1 MADSLAEA
9 REQLSLANR
18 ILSHEGVID
27 AFGHVSMRH
36 PTNPDRYL
44 ISRHRAAELVEPDD
58 VLELTLDSVPVKPTT
73 VRLYGELVIHA
84 CIYQARPD
92 VMAVCHHHSD
102 SIMPYC
108 MTDVELQPVYHIGAS
123 LGPKVP
129 IWDSRDEFGDTQL
142 VVVKPEEGRSLARG
156 LGPHWI
162 VLMRHH
168 GATVAGTSLI
178 DTVYRTIY
186 TSRNAELQS
195 RALALGKVDPLSQ
208 GERDK
213 CFVFNQQPRPT
224 ERAWEY
230 WTMRVKKAEALNAMA
245 MQALEQA
252 KMSAAKSRG
261 AAKKTS
267 KAKAKRKTTTAGAKT
282 RTAKTKGRAAK
293 RPAAKSRGRR

>member
-1 MADSLAEA
+1 MADSLAQA

-36 PTNPDRYL
+36 PTNPERYL
-44 ISRHRAAELVEPDD
+44 ISRHRAAELVEPGD

-186 TSRNAELQS
+186 SSRNAELQC
-195 RALALGKVDPLSQ
+195 RALALGKVEPLSQ
-208 GERDK
+208 GERDN

-230 WTMRVKKAEALNAMA
+230 WSMRVKKAEALNAMA
-245 MQALEQA
+245 MRALEQD
-252 KMSAAKSRG
+252 KTSAAKPAG
-261 AAKKTS
+261 AR
-267 KAKAKRKTTTAGAKT
+267 KAKGK
-282 RTAKTKGRAAK
+282 AA
-293 RPAAKSRGRR
+293 RPAAKVKAAARKTKGGTKARTIAKKAGRRRA

>member
-1 MADSLAEA
+1 MADSLAQA

-36 PTNPDRYL
+36 PTNPERYL
-44 ISRHRAAELVEPDD
+44 ISRHRAAELVEPGD

-186 TSRNAELQS
+186 SSRNAELQS
-195 RALALGKVDPLSQ
+195 RALALGKVEPLSQ
-208 GERDK
+208 GERDN

-230 WTMRVKKAEALNAMA
+230 WSMRVKKAEALNAMA
-245 MQALEQA
+245 MRALEQD
-252 KMSAAKSRG
+252 KTPAAKPAG
-261 AAKKTS
+261 ARKAKGKAARPAT
-267 KAKAKRKTTTAGAKT
+267 KAKAAAR
-282 RTAKTKGRAAK
+282 KTKGGTKARTIAK
-293 RPAAKSRGRR
+293 KAGRRRA

>member
-1 MADSLAEA
+1 MADPLAQA

-18 ILSHEGVID
+18 ILAHEGVID
-27 AFGHVSMRH
+27 AFGHISMRH

-44 ISRHRAAELVEPDD
+44 ISRHRAAELVEPGD

-156 LGPHWI
+156 LGANWI

-178 DTVYRTIY
+178 DVVYRTIY

-213 CFVFNQQPRPT
+213 CFVFNQGPRPT

-230 WTMRVKKAEALNAMA
+230 WSMRVRKAEALTAMA
-245 MQALEQA
+245 LRVLDQDMQGSA
-252 KMSAAKSRG
+252 KRSG
-261 AAKKTS
+261 AAKTRRKAARPAVKAPARKS
-267 KAKAKRKTTTAGAKT
+267 KVRAGKRPGAKT
-282 RTAKTKGRAAK
+282 
-293 RPAAKSRGRR
+293 GRRRRP

>member
-18 ILSHEGVID
+18 ILAHEDVID
-27 AFGHVSMRH
+27 AFGHISMRH

-58 VLELTLDSVPVKPTT
+58 VLELTLDCVPVKPTT
-73 VRLYGELVIHA
+73 VRLYGELVIHG

-102 SIMPYC
+102 SILPYC
-108 MTDVELQPVYHIGAS
+108 MTDIELQPVYHIGAS
-123 LGPKVP
+123 LGPEVP
-129 IWDSRDEFGDTQL
+129 IWDSRDEFGDTEL

-168 GATVAGTSLI
+168 GATVVGNSLI

-186 TSRNAELQS
+186 SSRNAELHS
-195 RALALGKVDPLSQ
+195 RALALGKVDPLSR
-208 GERDK
+208 GERAK

-230 WTMRVKKAEALNAMA
+230 WTMRVKKAEALTAMA
-245 MQALEQA
+245 MRTLEED
-252 KMSAAKSRG
+252 KSKPARRSG
-261 AAKKTS
+261 AAKT
-267 KAKAKRKTTTAGAKT
+267 KRKSARKSA
-282 RTAKTKGRAAK
+282 
-293 RPAAKSRGRR
+293 RPAAKTVSRKSGSSSKKKAAGRRRR